1 MHPQLKQLGLT
12 HLEQALPRLFETARQ
27 EQWTSEQFLKQAIAA
42 EIEGRDRR
50 AAERRL
56 RAAHLPVVKTLEAF
70 DFSFHPMTT

>member
-42 EIEGRDRR
+42 ERRCRPACGQGRS
-50 AAERRL
+50 
-56 RAAHLPVVKTLEAF
+56 V
-70 DFSFHPMTT
+70 S